1 WQTGNRNAARM
12 NEDDLTVRLS
22 RLFDMALPPWRRWH
36 APRKKPRAG
45 RWHPDAAL
53 SRYGPDFRSNFTGR
67 RTALDRE
74 TMIGCAPRCL
84 FQLELGEDGVG
95 IVRRPAQY
103 HAPRATQD
111 DGLVHQEELPL
122 AEGDQDAVAAV
133 VGEHHDAA
141 DYFDLAV
148 AAGDVDVWIVD
159 DQLGVQCAAEGHA
172 DAAR

>member
-1 WQTGNRNAARM
+1 MAAGSIAPALSSTTISPDSTVSTGLRAALKFPTCTVCGLGMSSCTRCANAWQTGNRNAARM

-84 FQLELGEDGVG
+84 FQLELGEDGV
-95 IVRRPAQY
+95 
-103 HAPRATQD
+103 
-111 DGLVHQEELPL
+111 
-122 AEGDQDAVAAV
+122 
-133 VGEHHDAA
+133 
-141 DYFDLAV
+141 
-148 AAGDVDVWIVD
+148 
-159 DQLGVQCAAEGHA
+159 
-172 DAAR
+172 